1 MDNTLTHQITGSL
14 DSIGWF
20 LLFLGWLMYWLK
32 GLDELRKAN
41 KVFNFALI
49 KDFFTQKVFEILIS
63 VLSLLAVAIMSDEIP
78 STLIDLKGNISLFL
92 AGYAS
97 SSILNGLLSYRK
109 KSDS

>member
-1 MDNTLTHQITGSL
+1 MNDTLTNQITGAL

-32 GLDELRKAN
+32 GLDDLRKSN
-41 KVFNFALI
+41 
-49 KDFFTQKVFEILIS
+49 KDFSGSILKNFFMQKIFEIPIS
-63 VLSLLAVAIMSDEIP
+63 ALSLLAVAIMSDEIP
-78 STLIDLKGNISLFL
+78 ATLIDLHGKISLFL

-109 KSDS
+109 KAE